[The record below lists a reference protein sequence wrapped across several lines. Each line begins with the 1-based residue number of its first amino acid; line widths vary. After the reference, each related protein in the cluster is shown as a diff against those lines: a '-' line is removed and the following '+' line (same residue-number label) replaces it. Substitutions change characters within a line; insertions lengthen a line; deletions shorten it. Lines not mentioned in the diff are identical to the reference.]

1 MVVALCCD
9 ADTGPDGA
17 VPVRVLDGTG
27 CPEAHLVRCRAP
39 LLHAGPHALTQ
50 HSAAGVRAPPRHRGA
65 RQEQRVVGVAGR
77 EWCVG
82 RGALEHGSSTELLLE
97 PGGDAFAKSFG
108 PEGER
113 GGARVTDTWI
123 FVSLLMMMISQTNW

>member
-9 ADTGPDGA
+9 ANSGPDGA
-17 VPVRVLDGTG
+17 VPVRVLDGAG
-27 CPEAHLVRCRAP
+27 CPEAHLVRCWAP
-39 LLHAGPHALTQ
+39 LLHAGPHALTP

-77 EWCVG
+77 KGCVG
-82 RGALEHGSSTELLLE
+82 RGALEHGSGTELLLE
-97 PGGDAFAKSFG
+97 PGGDAFG

-113 GGARVTDTWI
+113 GGARVIDTWI
-123 FVSLLMMMISQTNW
+123 FVSLLMMMIIQTNW